1 MKRIL
6 LLFALSISNF
16 AMSQDW
22 IQLAS
27 RDANGRYWAA
37 SFTADGKVYTGTGKE
52 AFSDLNPQRDM
63 WQYDP
68 TSDAWTQIAD
78 FPGGNR
84 EGATGF
90 SYGNRGFMGFG
101 SPFIQFSAD
110 LYEYLPQSDTWEAKT
125 PCPAV
130 FAYST
135 GFVIG
140 DFYYIGPENGTNK
153 VYRYSILEDTWS
165 TVADFPGQDRRAQ
178 VAFAANG
185 KGYVGMGMFVF
196 GGVLSDFFEYDPI
209 TDTWTEIA
217 SISPASDQSCGFSL
231 NGDGYVYNVGGN
243 NKSIYRYSVADDQWV
258 FESSFPGDRI
268 ANATITTL
276 DGKAYLS
283 NGERTLSGGNFAS
296 NQIWA
301 FTPSSVGFDE
311 KNTPQVS
318 VFQQANGQLY
328 YTLSSNDLSKQT
340 SVSVFDLTGRLI
352 TTEQITQEQGEIH
365 IPKASGCYIL
375 QFISNGNSLGSV
387 KVLR

>member
-1 MKRIL
+1 
-6 LLFALSISNF
+6 
-16 AMSQDW
+16 
-22 IQLAS
+22 
-27 RDANGRYWAA
+27 
-37 SFTADGKVYTGTGKE
+37 
-52 AFSDLNPQRDM
+52 
-63 WQYDP
+63 
-68 TSDAWTQIAD
+68 
-78 FPGGNR
+78 
-84 EGATGF
+84 
-90 SYGNRGFMGFG
+90 
-101 SPFIQFSAD
+101 
-110 LYEYLPQSDTWEAKT
+110 
-125 PCPAV
+125 
-130 FAYST
+130 
-135 GFVIG
+135 
-140 DFYYIGPENGTNK
+140 
-153 VYRYSILEDTWS
+153 
-165 TVADFPGQDRRAQ
+165 

-311 KNTPQVS
+311 KYTPQVS
-318 VFQQANGQLY
+318 VFQQANGQIY
-328 YTLSSNDLSKQT
+328 YALSSNDLSKQT

-375 QFISNGNSLGSV
+375 QFISNGSSLGSV